1 MKLISHSLLI
11 LVSVFGAA
19 ASHAGESVQPYIDSI
34 KSQMKDPSPP
44 NFETNKGPVS
54 PYIDSLKEKIPP
66 EESSEGYTQQ
76 LKEKLGPEGTGK
88 TDSYTADEKGK
99 LGPGDQDSAI
109 AQVKEGRSQ
118 LKYEKRGEIRNS
130 FGLVY
135 GVGLARNATAP
146 TIGTGRPFNSVYGG
160 NYAPDLALVFEHNFL
175 RKEWGTLSVFG
186 MAEVGIFQ
194 GFGTF
199 QVAPSNPT
207 ISPSHPAGN
216 GVVFSSQSQTLFHFI
231 EVPSVAGL
239 SYRFQLSKYV
249 QPFAM
254 AGPAGALFLE
264 QRNDGITNSSPVLGF
279 SGNRAL
285 GYGYYWNAGV
295 AFQMDWF
302 NKTEDFDRYAEY
314 TIKHTYLTLNYSQF
328 ATVSSPVDMNVSG
341 PALGVTFEF

>member
-1 MKLISHSLLI
+1 MKTICLSLLI
-11 LVSVFGAA
+11 FVSVVGVA
-19 ASHAGESVQPYIDSI
+19 ASHADESVQPYIDSI
-34 KSQMKDPSPP
+34 KSQLKDPSPP
-44 NFETNKGPVS
+44 NSESGAGSVS

-118 LKYEKRGEIRNS
+118 LKYEKRGEIQNS

-135 GVGLARNATAP
+135 GIGLTRNATAP

-160 NYAPDLALVFEHNFL
+160 DYAPDLGLFFEHNLL
-175 RKEWGTLSVFG
+175 RKEWGTLSLFG

-194 GFGTF
+194 GYGTF
-199 QVAPSNPT
+199 QVQPSD
-207 ISPSHPAGN
+207 PSTG
-216 GVVFSSQSQTLFHFI
+216 GSFSNQSQTLFHFI
-231 EVPSVAGL
+231 EIPGVGGL

-254 AGPAGALFLE
+254 AGLAAAGFVE
-264 QRNDGITNSSPVLGF
+264 QRNDGFGGHQAISK
-279 SGNRAL
+279 
-285 GYGYYWNAGV
+285 GYYYNVGV
-295 AFQMDWF
+295 AVQMDWF

-328 ATVSSPVDMNVSG
+328 HTVSSPIDMDVTG